1 MVVWIR
7 RVPVGGG
14 HMIQEPGLG
23 ICMALRINTGLVS
36 FPIGKV

>member
-1 MVVWIR
+1 MVVRIR

-23 ICMALRINTGLVS
+23 ICMALRINWHKFYVLAER
-36 FPIGKV
+36 P